1 MRNLQKIKVV
11 ENQKHGE
18 KYIDNHTDQNY
29 NVEHF

>member
-11 ENQKHGE
+11 ENQKHGQ
-18 KYIDNHTDQNY
+18 KYIDNHADQNY

>member
-11 ENQKHGE
+11 ENQKHSQ